1 MFILLKRSLNL
12 TVSGF
17 NFGEERRGLEE
28 RGGESL
34 LIKEFRI
41 QILPACH
48 GCGEVDYFL
57 DLLGRGVCKTVCR
70 SRIWLGA
77 ILKSSQ
83 ICPFIFFFSHPLLR
97 PAASRVSSPP
107 LVSCSE
113 SALALPLPVISII
126 GRARC
131 WDTSWPLQEACVI
144 RNS

>member
-83 ICPFIFFFSHPLLR
+83 ICPFIFFFS
-97 PAASRVSSPP
+97 SSPP
-107 LVSCSE
+107 ACCLQGQL
-113 SALALPLPVISII
+113 SASGLLF
-126 GRARC
+126 
-131 WDTSWPLQEACVI
+131 
-144 RNS
+144 